1 MVRLSISHKSN
12 IMFSDPT
19 LVRVFL
25 GTFLI
30 GLIAAVVGFFTFLQK
45 KALIGDAVS
54 HAILPGVILAYAFS
68 GVRET
73 WILLIGAFVSGWL
86 ATQQISWL
94 ERTTKLKSDTVIAVV
109 MSTFFALGLCGL
121 SWLQLNPDDGQ
132 AGLSDFLFG
141 KIAAIS
147 MVDIYFLMGI
157 AIFIL
162 LVVALRFRYFVSFA
176 FNREFMIGKG
186 FSEKLNSFLLNTM
199 IILAVA
205 MGIQALGVV
214 LMSALLIVP
223 VASARMLTNKINLL
237 FVVAIG
243 IGCFSAVF
251 GAYIS
256 TLKENMPTGPW
267 IIMVLTMIT
276 SIAAVSRWIVSK
288 TKQVKHG

>member
-1 MVRLSISHKSN
+1 MVQLLIFLNSVN
-12 IMFSDPT
+12 MYYDPT
-19 LVRVFL
+19 LLRVFL

-45 KALIGDAVS
+45 KSLIGDAVS
-54 HAILPGVILAYAFS
+54 HAILPGVVLAYALS

-73 WILLIGAFVSGWL
+73 WILLIGAFISGWM

-132 AGLSDFLFG
+132 SGLSDFLFG

-147 MVDIYFLMGI
+147 MTDIYFLIGI
-157 AIFIL
+157 ALFIIIIVL
-162 LVVALRFRYFVSFA
+162 LRFRYFVAFA

-186 FSEKLNSFLLNTM
+186 FSEKWNSFLLNSM
-199 IILAVA
+199 IIFAVS

-223 VASARMLTNKINLL
+223 VASARMLTNKIQIL
-237 FVVAIG
+237 FSISIG
-243 IGCFSAVF
+243 IGCLSAVT

-256 TLKENMPTGPW
+256 TLRENMPTGPW
-267 IIMVLTMIT
+267 IIMVLSAVTT
-276 SIAAVSRWIVSK
+276 IAATSRWIVSK
-288 TKQVKHG
+288 RNRLKNG

>member
-1 MVRLSISHKSN
+1 
-12 IMFSDPT
+12 MFSDPT

-186 FSEKLNSFLLNTM
+186 FSEKRNSFLLNTM

-276 SIAAVSRWIVSK
+276 SFAALTRWIVSK
-288 TKQVKHG
+288 NKQVKHG

>member
-1 MVRLSISHKSN
+1 
-12 IMFSDPT
+12 MFSDPT